1 MPSHTLAFVFITC
14 LWWPS
19 QFGTDHSH
27 GTSTFPYP
35 LMGFDFAF
43 IVSLLGF
50 LWTLSS
56 GFLTVP
62 NLEDRFPSYY
72 GFSQTEKWNS
82 CSFCRR
88 RPLLCQPGFVAI
100 YQLPSMA
107 SKTFKVPSLSRS
119 CGHEDEDRL
128 LCPFRALKFYIS
140 RVKSIRYSRKIL
152 FITLKR
158 GGGDVSSASIL
169 VG

>member
-1 MPSHTLAFVFITC
+1 MLSHTLAFRNS
-14 LWWPS
+14 S
-19 QFGTDHSH
+19 QVCDDPANSELIIAMELQRSLTPNGIW
-27 GTSTFPYP
+27 
-35 LMGFDFAF
+35 FAF

-88 RPLLCQPGFVAI
+88 RPLLCQPGFLAN
-100 YQLPSMA
+100 YQLPYMA
-107 SKTFKVPSLSRS
+107 SNTSRS
-119 CGHEDEDRL
+119 QTFLELVDMKMKIDSSAHSGLWSCSSVEL
-128 LCPFRALKFYIS
+128 SPFDILE
-140 RVKSIRYSRKIL
+140 RYSS
-152 FITLKR
+152 FP
-158 GGGDVSSASIL
+158 
-169 VG
+169 